1 MKKINWLYV
10 GIGAVVLYFVWKK
23 FMNTGGSTSGDILGA
38 SVEAEDMV
46 NPVVM
51 KSDVSQGDMVNNL
64 AFATGRPT
72 TSKIGVHPCFC
83 NGNFLGYMS
92 ARGCRKACRKD
103 VKFEIN

>member
-64 AFATGRPT
+64 AFASGGTRIPNQQV
-72 TSKIGVHPCFC
+72 SCFC
-83 NGNFLGYMS
+83 NGAYHGVISHRKCANLCKP
-92 ARGCRKACRKD
+92 ARKRH
-103 VKFEIN
+103 